1 MDIQLMTQY
10 SVLGLTFTTLMDVLL
25 VTKQDILFLQKKKQL
40 MQFSTL
46 FWRKKMASDHS
57 KLLIKVL
64 ENFYD
69 KNNVPNEER
78 CDAES
83 FFFWDDD
90 NKNAWLDRYCEVWEK
105 AMKRVQYV

>member
-1 MDIQLMTQY
+1 MTH
-10 SVLGLTFTTLMDVLL
+10 MDVPPI
-25 VTKQDILFLQKKKQL
+25 TNQGILFLQEKKQL

-46 FWRKKMASDHS
+46 SWRKKMANDHS

-69 KNNVPNEER
+69 SYNVPNEER

-83 FFFWDDD
+83 FFFGNDEADS
-90 NKNAWLDRYCEVWEK
+90 WLNRYCDVWER
-105 AMKRVQYV
+105 AMQRSR